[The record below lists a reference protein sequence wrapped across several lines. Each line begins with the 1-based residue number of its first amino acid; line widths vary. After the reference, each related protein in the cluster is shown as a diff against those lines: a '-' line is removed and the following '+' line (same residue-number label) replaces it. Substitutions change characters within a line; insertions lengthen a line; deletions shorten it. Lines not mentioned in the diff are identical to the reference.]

1 MKGGLGNILEQE
13 IKRIWE
19 VDADHYDELVKNALY
34 DDRHLTNA
42 WAEMILSWA
51 PRGERLEILD
61 CGTGPGFLT
70 ISLGERGH
78 HVTGID
84 ISENMIEKAA
94 ENVRNAKVNAELF
107 VMDCQET
114 DFPDERFDMVVS
126 RALTWTLSDPP
137 KAYREWKRLLKKG
150 GRLIILDS
158 NVFLH
163 LYDEERKTRFEQL
176 DRRAKQERGH
186 GIFSRGDEE
195 DFFKSIKKDLFMSSK
210 NRPLWDL
217 GYLMEMGFSNVFA
230 VPNIGGIVPDPA
242 KADDIDRELS
252 DLRPMFLVGAQ
263 K

>member
-1 MKGGLGNILEQE
+1 MLEQE

-19 VDADHYDELVKNALY
+19 VDADHYDALVKNALH

-51 PRGERLEILD
+51 PRGGQLDILD

-70 ISLGERGH
+70 ISLAEQGH

-84 ISENMIEKAA
+84 ISENMIEKAS

-114 DFPDERFDMVVS
+114 AFPEESFDLVVS
-126 RALTWTLSDPP
+126 RAVTWTLSDPP
-137 KAYREWKRLLKKG
+137 KAYKEWKRLLKKG
-150 GRLIILDS
+150 GRLIILDA

-217 GYLMEMGFSNVFA
+217 GYLMEIGFSNVFA
-230 VPNIGGIVPDPA
+230 IPNIRGMVPDA
-242 KADDIDRELS
+242 ANEDDINRKLS
-252 DLRPMFLVGAQ
+252 DLRPMFIVGAQ